1 MPCQQC
7 WPRSCA
13 FKQIFP
19 PHHHHQYLYRCFVN
33 HAAKDLGKDRVALA
47 EDVEK
52 EEEEEEAEAE
62 QDQGLVEEEEE
73 EEEEEE
79 DVSEEDHGLEDE
91 ESDGVHCDIQD
102 DNLATGMQKSE
113 NGTNGTEA
121 GADDWSCDQNLG
133 EEQCLRDGE
142 EDEALVEEE
151 EEAFKTYNL
160 IATEL
165 GEDDE
170 DVNNSIEDDEED
182 FSEGGEVDN
191 CVQEVVDEE
200 LGLDDEEQGVDQQDY
215 DVVDEELSVGDEV
228 DEEEQGG
235 DQQQDDEV
243 GEEESPTEDENDH
256 KTAREEGGMN
266 CELKQESLEE
276 NEPKS
281 EEHHENLEEHKFQ
294 EINAFVEGRMDEED
308 PKKKNKTNYFELD
321 EAPLE
326 PENLMLTTTLST
338 SSKKEKGGFDVK
350 PRVQFSRLD
359 QGGNLKKKIERA
371 DSKEGDAESFSVE
384 TKEARGPM
392 LMFSTLGKNVE
403 EVEEITDEENEVM
416 ELELEVE
423 ELDCA
428 LQKKLED
435 KNKQLDLEDEE
446 EDDDEELEDKE
457 RNLLYDSF
465 EEKLQNIFRRI

>member
-1 MPCQQC
+1 M
-7 WPRSCA
+7 
-13 FKQIFP
+13 
-19 PHHHHQYLYRCFVN
+19 
-33 HAAKDLGKDRVALA
+33 A

-79 DVSEEDHGLEDE
+79 DVSEEDHGLEAE
-91 ESDGVHCDIQD
+91 ESEGKHCDTQNV
-102 DNLATGMQKSE
+102 NLATGMKKSE

-133 EEQCLRDGE
+133 EEQCLGDDE
-142 EDEALVEEE
+142 EDEASVEEE

-182 FSEGGEVDN
+182 FSEGGEVDKGD
-191 CVQEVVDEE
+191 QEVVDEE
-200 LGLDDEEQGVDQQDY
+200 LGLDKEADDEEQGVDKQDAEVGDQELGVDDEEQGVDQQDY

-256 KTAREEGGMN
+256 KATIEEGGMN

-281 EEHHENLEEHKFQ
+281 GEHHENLEEHKTPETF
-294 EINAFVEGRMDEED
+294 EEGRMDEED
-308 PKKKNKTNYFELD
+308 LKKKNKTNYFELD
-321 EAPLE
+321 ETGPLE
-326 PENLMLTTTLST
+326 PANLMLTTTLST
-338 SSKKEKGGFDVK
+338 SSVASTFFSSGADKEADQEKGGFDVK
-350 PRVQFSRLD
+350 PGVQFSRLD

-384 TKEARGPM
+384 KKVARGPI

-416 ELELEVE
+416 ELEVE

-428 LQKKLED
+428 LQKNLED

-446 EDDDEELEDKE
+446 EDNDEELEDKE